1 MRERWILTAAVAA
14 AAAVALATTARAQ
27 AAAEYGVAASH
38 SAGAAAK
45 VGTKLGD
52 ALNRQ
57 NNQTASKLANVRE
70 SRIGDNRRG
79 LEAKAG
85 ETPGKLHI
93 ESTPDKGTVYVDG
106 VAVAYTP
113 ADLKLSPGAHR
124 IEIAHAGFF
133 NLKKEITVQ
142 RGDNPALKAALESEY
157 KSELKLTIQK

>member
-1 MRERWILTAAVAA
+1 MRAQWVATAVVSGALSVAFAA
-14 AAAVALATTARAQ
+14 AAHAQ
-27 AAAEYGVAASH
+27 AAAEYGLAASH
-38 SAGAAAK
+38 SAGATAK
-45 VGTKLGD
+45 AGTKLGD

-70 SRIGDNRRG
+70 SRMGDNRRG

-85 ETPGKLHI
+85 ETPAKLHI
-93 ESTPDKGTVYVDG
+93 ESTPAKGTVYVDG

-124 IEIAHAGFF
+124 IEIAHAGFL

-142 RGDNPALKAALESEY
+142 RGDNPALKAALEDES
-157 KSELKLTIQK
+157 KSELKISIQQ

>member
-1 MRERWILTAAVAA
+1 MRAQWVATAVVSGALSVAFAA
-14 AAAVALATTARAQ
+14 AAHAQ
-27 AAAEYGVAASH
+27 AAAEYGLAASH
-38 SAGAAAK
+38 SAGATAK
-45 VGTKLGD
+45 AGTKLGD

-70 SRIGDNRRG
+70 SRMKDNRREV
-79 LEAKAG
+79 EAKAG

-93 ESTPDKGTVYVDG
+93 ESTPAKGTAYVDG
-106 VAVAYTP
+106 VVVAYTP

-142 RGDNPALKAALESEY
+142 RGDNPALKAALEDEY
-157 KSELKLTIQK
+157 KSELKISIQQ

>member
-1 MRERWILTAAVAA
+1 MRQRWILAAAVAA
-14 AAAVALATTARAQ
+14 AACVGLATTARAQ
-27 AAAEYGVAASH
+27 AAAEYGLAASH
-38 SAGAAAK
+38 SAGATAK
-45 VGTKLGD
+45 AGTKLGD

-70 SRIGDNRRG
+70 SRMGDNRRG

-85 ETPGKLHI
+85 ETPAKLHI
-93 ESTPDKGTVYVDG
+93 ESTPAKGTVYVDG

-124 IEIAHAGFF
+124 IEIAHAGFL

-142 RGDNPALKAALESEY
+142 RGDNPALKAALEDES
-157 KSELKLTIQK
+157 KSELKISIQQ

>member
-1 MRERWILTAAVAA
+1 MRAQWVATAVVSGALSVAFAA
-14 AAAVALATTARAQ
+14 AAHAQ
-27 AAAEYGVAASH
+27 AAAEYGLAASH
-38 SAGAAAK
+38 SAGATAK
-45 VGTKLGD
+45 AGTKLGD

-70 SRIGDNRRG
+70 SRMRDNRREV
-79 LEAKAG
+79 EAKAG
-85 ETPGKLHI
+85 ESPGKLHI
-93 ESTPDKGTVYVDG
+93 ESTPAKGTVYVDG

-142 RGDNPALKAALESEY
+142 RGDNPALKAALEDEY
-157 KSELKLTIQK
+157 KSELKISIQQ

>member
-1 MRERWILTAAVAA
+1 MRQRWILTTVVAA
-14 AAAVALATTARAQ
+14 AACVGLATTAHAQ
-27 AAAEYGVAASH
+27 AAAEYGLAASH
-38 SAGAAAK
+38 SAGATAK
-45 VGTKLGD
+45 AGTKLGD

-70 SRIGDNRRG
+70 SRMKDNRREV
-79 LEAKAG
+79 EAKAG

-93 ESTPDKGTVYVDG
+93 ESTPAKGTVYVDG
-106 VAVAYTP
+106 VVVAYTP

-142 RGDNPALKAALESEY
+142 RGDNPALKAALEDEY
-157 KSELKLTIQK
+157 KSELKISIQQ